1 MKAVIET
8 TQGISLILLGL
19 LTLFIL
25 GAEPSEYTA
34 DGIERYQTSID
45 YWQPIML
52 WSWLV
57 LFIALIGLTIANK
70 LIKDN

>member
-1 MKAVIET
+1 MKSVIET
-8 TQGISLILLGL
+8 AQSISLILLGL

-34 DGIERYQTSID
+34 DGIERYEASID

-52 WSWLV
+52 WTWLV
-57 LFIALIGLTIANK
+57 MFILFIGLVITNK
-70 LIKDN
+70 LIKK